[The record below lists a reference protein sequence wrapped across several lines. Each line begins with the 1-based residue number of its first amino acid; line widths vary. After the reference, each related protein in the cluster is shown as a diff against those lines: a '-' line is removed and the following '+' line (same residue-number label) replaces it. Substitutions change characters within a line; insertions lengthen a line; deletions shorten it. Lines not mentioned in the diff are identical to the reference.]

1 MSKLKQPY
9 HQNESIFTGSRDV
22 HATAIPEFKRT
33 RPPALCS
40 GRSDAL
46 GPWGHWVYI
55 AALCD
60 RPKDDQ
66 AGYRGVKKN
75 ELLQGRIRRPGAGRK
90 AQVIQG
96 NQLSSAFEQVMEFY
110 RAGNPMN
117 ASVRFTY
124 LCVREIVEK
133 LRVLGQLASPYIVTL
148 LLNLQGFG
156 KRKMQKKGTACTVE
170 GRNEQFEYIAQ
181 LVREFKL
188 QGQPVVSMDC
198 KKKEL
203 LGGQL
208 FRAGKVYCQQ
218 GLKCQDHDFPSL
230 AQGKV
235 VPYGILDLSLR
246 EGHMHLGQGADTPEF
261 VCHCMKSW
269 WLNYG
274 KIHYPNAHSLLAL
287 CDAGGSNSCNY
298 FLFKEQLQEL
308 STHIGITIR
317 IAHYPSYCSKYNPI
331 DHRLFPHVTRALQ
344 GILLDSVDTVAK
356 LINERASTQTG
367 LKVFAHIVDKTF
379 AAGKKVAGD
388 FKTNMKKNKNIQFDQ
403 VLPQWNYWA
412 CPHL

>member
-181 LVREFKL
+181 LVREFNGYFGHADPHFGML
-188 QGQPVVSMDC
+188 T
-198 KKKEL
+198 
-203 LGGQL
+203 
-208 FRAGKVYCQQ
+208 
-218 GLKCQDHDFPSL
+218 PSWRKRVI
-230 AQGKV
+230 ATK
-235 VPYGILDLSLR
+235 PPD
-246 EGHMHLGQGADTPEF
+246 
-261 VCHCMKSW
+261 
-269 WLNYG
+269 
-274 KIHYPNAHSLLAL
+274 KITIFCAKSLL
-287 CDAGGSNSCNY
+287 
-298 FLFKEQLQEL
+298 
-308 STHIGITIR
+308 
-317 IAHYPSYCSKYNPI
+317 
-331 DHRLFPHVTRALQ
+331 
-344 GILLDSVDTVAK
+344 
-356 LINERASTQTG
+356 
-367 LKVFAHIVDKTF
+367 
-379 AAGKKVAGD
+379 
-388 FKTNMKKNKNIQFDQ
+388 
-403 VLPQWNYWA
+403 
-412 CPHL
+412 